1 MASMNCVKVSII
13 LVNKVL
19 MVVDNVLDSEHNQL
33 AFPCTVHYVYSRG
46 GTGQDESFT
55 KRHFQVKGFNT
66 TNWPVSK
73 V

>member
-1 MASMNCVKVSII
+1 
-13 LVNKVL
+13 
-19 MVVDNVLDSEHNQL
+19 MVVDNILDSEHNQL
-33 AFPCTVHYVYSRG
+33 VPPCTVHYVYSRG